1 MKIAAI
7 GRTDL
12 LYNSILQLEK
22 SGHSIVLIITS
33 KAEQYQYE
41 KKEADFSELAKKLDI
56 NFLLTEKL
64 NSPQT
69 HELIRKTA
77 PDIAISVNWK
87 MLIPHE
93 FMDLFPYGILNAH
106 AGDLPRFKG
115 NAVRN
120 WALVSGEES
129 MSLTIHE
136 MSVDLDA
143 GPILLKKRCP
153 IRSDTTIQDLY
164 RFVERQVPLLF
175 IKAVSGLESG
185 SIVPKKQSTRPDAS
199 LRCYPRLP
207 VDSEINWK
215 ESAENI
221 HRLVRASSEPFTG
234 AYSYIEAEKITIWKA
249 HVEVPQI
256 KYLASCGQVVGRRL
270 KTGEVAVSTGKG
282 FLIIEDAETKTHG
295 RIKPSR
301 IITSLRT
308 RLGVSVT
315 DEIMKLKR
323 VIKNLKKEISLL
335 NKRRQ

>member
-1 MKIAAI
+1 
-7 GRTDL
+7 
-12 LYNSILQLEK
+12 
-22 SGHSIVLIITS
+22 VLIITS
-33 KAEQYQYE
+33 KVEQYQYE
-41 KKEADFSELAKKLDI
+41 KKDEDFSELAKELGID
-56 NFLLTEKL
+56 FLLTEKL
-64 NSPQT
+64 NSTQT
-69 HELIRKTA
+69 HEFIRKTV

-87 MLIPHE
+87 TLIPHE
-93 FMDLFPYGILNAH
+93 CMNLFPYGILNAH

-143 GPILLKKRCP
+143 GPILLKKRYP
-153 IRSDTTIQDLY
+153 IRSDTNIQDLY
-164 RFVERQVPLLF
+164 RFVEEQVPLLF
-175 IKAVSGLESG
+175 VKAVSGLESG
-185 SIVPKKQSTRPDAS
+185 SIVPKKQPTRPDIS

-207 VDSEINWK
+207 VDSEINW
-215 ESAENI
+215 EDSAENI

-256 KYLASCGQVVGRRL
+256 KYLASCGQVVERRL
-270 KTGEVAVSTGKG
+270 KTGEVAVSTGEG
-282 FLIIEDAETKTHG
+282 FLIIEDAETETYG
-295 RIKPSR
+295 RIKPSQ

-308 RLGVSVT
+308 RLGMSVT

-323 VIKNLKKEISLL
+323 EIKNLKKEISSLT
-335 NKRRQ
+335 NRKQ